1 MNMAS
6 KTPHEAADHARQ
18 EVATYVQKRL
28 QNECREHGSVAALA
42 RAVGF
47 SGPHISNAKNYG
59 SVGPDLAIALAKH
72 WGLTYDALVA
82 LATGGTYQ
90 ATAAPV
96 ARVAEPA
103 ASPAPPP
110 SDVRVTD
117 DAVDAIVNSAFD
129 PTRHK
134 AADVPVVVEALH
146 RTAMLLRD
154 NLDPVAYVARLLD
167 AQADARAKGRR
178 IQPEELPF
186 AALGMTE
193 RLLRQALEKMAADDA
208 QAEAYMAQHEIPA
221 PAPGEVHPL
230 VKKAQERERKRREG
244 R

>member
-6 KTPHEAADHARQ
+6 KTPHEAADRARQ
-18 EVATYVQKRL
+18 AVADYVQNRL

-82 LATGGTYQ
+82 LATGDTR
-90 ATAAPV
+90 ASSP
-96 ARVAEPA
+96 ARVAADPA

-146 RTAMLLRD
+146 RTAMLLRE

-193 RLLRQALEKMAADDA
+193 RLLRQALEKMARDDA
-208 QAEAYMAQHEIPA
+208 QAEAYMAEHEIPA
-221 PAPGEVHPL
+221 PAPGEVHPM
-230 VKKAQERERKRREG
+230 VKKAQDRERKRREG